1 VQILV
6 SDANVLID
14 LEVCDLAE
22 EAFRLPISYLTPDI
36 LFLEELKMH
45 HSNLLDLGLK
55 VVELSPNGVE
65 NAMRLVARYPKPSRN
80 DIIALA
86 TAQEQRCALLTGD
99 QDLREVAERENVVV
113 HGTLWLVETIVKTG
127 EITVDRAFKA
137 YEAMK
142 KHGRRLPWATAK
154 RRLDSRLR

>member
-1 VQILV
+1 MQILV

-14 LEVCDLAE
+14 LEICDLTE
-22 EAFRLPISYLTPDI
+22 QAFRLPISYLTPDI

-55 VVELSPNGVE
+55 VIELSPTGVE
-65 NAMRLVARYPKPSRN
+65 NAVRLVARYPKPSRN

-99 QDLREVAERENVVV
+99 QDLREVAEQENVVV
-113 HGTLWLVETIVKTG
+113 HGTLWLVETIVDAG
-127 EITVDRAFKA
+127 MITVDHALKA
-137 YEAMK
+137 YEVMQE
-142 KHGRRLPWATAK
+142 HGRRLPWATAK
-154 RRLDSRLR
+154 RRLDSRPK